1 MRLLSKSLN
10 ECYFVISRYVEKHQK
25 EKKVRELNKPKVVNI
40 IPDKKKYA
48 DKRSFQPITKY
59 TARPGENL

>member
-48 DKRSFQPITKY
+48 DKRSF
-59 TARPGENL
+59 